1 MLWLFFF
8 GMQMSDGL
16 VMCTSDHVEWV
27 LYHRA
32 MGVVL
37 LRIVLLKW
45 GAMWV
50 GGGGVLLLGG

>member
-1 MLWLFFF
+1 MVFF